1 MILNHPEEHFW
12 PDMISNSIENSLDAD
27 ITVSIEVCLNGTST
41 TAVCVNGNKMFLSS
55 LSKNVV
61 FSIGGLK
68 QMLLISCVKSGSG
81 ILLEVAIIVI

>member
-1 MILNHPEEHFW
+1 
-12 PDMISNSIENSLDAD
+12 
-27 ITVSIEVCLNGTST
+27 
-41 TAVCVNGNKMFLSS
+41 MFLSS

-68 QMLLISCVKSGSG
+68 QMLLISCVESGSG